1 MPGTTENP
9 LTGADSAG
17 QPAAG
22 DTPARTHTGTG
33 AGAANVTAADNR
45 GHMTETLSEVEAP
58 AISRRVPLPG
68 TIAQRYEFRELLG
81 EGGMGRV
88 CRAFDRVLHRE
99 VALKLV
105 RLEGDAP
112 AERLLREARAQS
124 RVSHDNVCRVFDA
137 GEIEGQTYIS
147 MQLIAGP
154 TLRQSVASLT
164 RDEKL
169 ELIAQ
174 AADGVHAAHRCGLV
188 HRDIKPGNIMLE
200 RRPDGSWKA
209 YVVDFGL
216 VRDLDA
222 STTATHAVAGT
233 PHYMAPEQVRGAVD
247 RIDWRADV
255 WALGATLFEL
265 VAGSPPFGASS
276 SAEVLVRVLRDEVQ
290 YPTSPRLPRDLRAI
304 LERCLEKEPERR
316 YGSARELAEDLRRF
330 SAGLPVA
337 ARPAGPLQRLAKA
350 ARRNRQLA
358 AVVAVSGLSLMVLTG
373 LLAAT
378 AWRARERAELARR
391 FGEEVAAVEAIA
403 RYSALLPP
411 HDARRERHIV
421 RARIDAIERQ
431 AREVGE
437 LATGPGAYAVGRGW
451 LALGDATQART
462 SLQRAWDV
470 GYRTPDTAAALGQ
483 AMATIYRRKLYE
495 ARGISSKE
503 MRQFRERQLAT
514 ELRDPAL
521 ELLRTGGAVASTSPA
536 YVEAVVALV
545 EERWDDALTAARSAA
560 RDVPWL
566 HEATRLEGEIWLAR
580 ARAQSNRGESTDAAD
595 SIHQA
600 ELAIARAT
608 DMARSDPAARAL
620 ECKRRQLLVSEAATS
635 GMVSPE
641 PLLTPLRA
649 ACEAVLEID
658 PDASEA
664 LCDLSAGH
672 QRCGMWLLDHGQD
685 PSHVLGEA
693 VALAEAAL
701 VCNPGDPA
709 AHRALGYSAWGL
721 SKHER
726 KSGRDPRPWAQRA
739 IASFESAAVNDPF
752 DVRPLGGLGTVLSEL
767 AQDERE
773 TGNDPLPLFAKA
785 LQAYGEALAVD
796 PGAAAVYFNRGIAGW
811 RAGDWATLHGLD
823 ARPHLRGA
831 ILDYRTAYA
840 LNPSLSPVPNALGAA
855 YNQLATYLDAT
866 GQGDP
871 EPAWKEA
878 ERWYE
883 EAIAQRPDLPNPHYN
898 LSSFLSRV
906 ADRARARGQD
916 PLPILERARREAA
929 ACLAIDARDGRS
941 HYRVG
946 IVEVE
951 IAQAL
956 VTRSQD
962 PTTSLAAAEKALSR
976 AREIKPDDG
985 VVWIGFG
992 KLHWTRGRY
1001 LQRVGGAWDRE
1012 LDQALA
1018 ALDTAQRFIP
1028 SSGQTRQ
1035 DRAAIL
1041 LDRARAS
1048 SGAARERAARA
1059 ALAAADDAQAHNPN
1073 IAKELGVL
1081 RTEANQLLGEHR

>member
-1 MPGTTENP
+1 MPATPEDP
-9 LTGADSAG
+9 LAVVPSAG
-17 QPAAG
+17 EPTAG
-22 DTPARTHTGTG
+22 DAQSSGPPATDALIPRQILDGE
-33 AGAANVTAADNR
+33 R
-45 GHMTETLSEVEAP
+45 GHQTETLGDVDVRAASP
-58 AISRRVPLPG
+58 PIPLPG
-68 TIAQRYEFRELLG
+68 TLTERYELRELIG
-81 EGGMGRV
+81 QGGLGRV
-88 CRAFDRVLHRE
+88 YRAFDQVLRRD
-99 VALKLV
+99 VALKV
-105 RLEGDAP
+105 MRDPGPEAGS
-112 AERLLREARAQS
+112 RLLREARAQG
-124 RVSHDNVCRVFDA
+124 RVSHDHVCRVYDA
-137 GEIEGQTYIS
+137 GETDGQTFVS

-154 TLRQSVASLT
+154 SLRQAGASLT
-164 RDEKL
+164 TTEKL
-169 ELIAQ
+169 EVVAQ

-188 HRDIKPGNIMLE
+188 HRDLKPGNIMLE
-200 RRPDGSWKA
+200 RRPDGGWKA

-222 STTATHAVAGT
+222 AATATHAVAGT

-265 VAGSPPFGASS
+265 LSGHPPFGATSS
-276 SAEVLVRVLRDEVQ
+276 MEVLVRVLKEEVRF
-290 YPTSPRLPRDLRAI
+290 PTHPRIPRDLKAI

-330 SAGLPVA
+330 RDGLPVS

-350 ARRNRQLA
+350 ARRNWQLT
-358 AVVAVSGLSLMVLTG
+358 AVVAASGLALLVLAG

-391 FGEEVAAVEAIA
+391 FGEEAAAVEAIA

-411 HDARRERHIV
+411 HDARRERQIV
-421 RARIDAIERQ
+421 RTRIDAIEHQ
-431 AREVGE
+431 AREIGE

-451 LALGDATQART
+451 LALGDTERARS
-462 SLQRAWDV
+462 SLQHAWDA
-470 GYRTPDTAAALGQ
+470 GYHTPDTAAALGQ
-483 AMATIYRRKLYE
+483 AMATVYRRKLYE
-495 ARGISSKE
+495 ARGISGKE
-503 MRQFRERQLAT
+503 MRQFRERQLAA

-521 ELLRTGGAVASTSPA
+521 ELLRTGGAATSTSPA

-545 EERWDDALTAARSAA
+545 EERWDEALAAARSAA

-566 HEATRLEGEIWLAR
+566 FEATRLEGEIWLTR
-580 ARAQSNRGESTDAAD
+580 ARAQSNRGETADAAD

-600 ELAIARAT
+600 DLAIARAT
-608 DMARSDPAARAL
+608 EMARSDPAARAL
-620 ECKRRQLLVSEAATS
+620 ECKRRQFLVSEAATS

-641 PLLTPLRA
+641 PLLIPLRA

-658 PDASEA
+658 PDASDA

-672 QRCGMWLLDHGQD
+672 QRCGAWLLDHGQD
-685 PSHVLGEA
+685 PSQVLGEA

-701 VCNPGDPA
+701 ACNPGDPA

-739 IASFESAAVNDPF
+739 VASFESAAVIDPF

-878 ERWYE
+878 ERWYD

-929 ACLAIDARDGRS
+929 ACLAIDARDGRT

-956 VTRSQD
+956 VARGHD
-962 PTTSLAAAEKALSR
+962 PTASLAAADKALSR

-1041 LDRARAS
+1041 LDRARAL

-1073 IAKELGVL
+1073 LAKELLVL
-1081 RTEANQLLGEHR
+1081 RTEANELLGGQR